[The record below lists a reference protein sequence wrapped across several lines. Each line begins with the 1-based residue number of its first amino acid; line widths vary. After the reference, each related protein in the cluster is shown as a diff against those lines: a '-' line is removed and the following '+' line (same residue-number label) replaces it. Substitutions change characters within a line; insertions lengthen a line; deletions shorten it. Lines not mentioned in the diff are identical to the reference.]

1 MTNASTFSLS
11 SFSKTVNRPSITI
24 AAILIGL
31 GLGLM
36 RFPFLQSLRPI
47 GDFYVGLLQ
56 ICVLPF
62 LLATIPLAVRS
73 ALTSH
78 GIGGKGLVRLAIW
91 LLATL
96 MLVILVSILVPSVI
110 FDSLPLD
117 QATTNQIGM
126 LVGVSADQVDIELA
140 INPHISTIAS
150 ATADAGLLSALPT
163 NIFFALS
170 SNDSMRVIVFAVIFG
185 IGMVVSERQSGASVF
200 SALKHIQAVCI
211 LLFDWFNVIAP
222 IGIVALIAPQ
232 VALMGPGIYTIL
244 APFVLAY
251 LAASTLLIAVP
262 LVIIS
267 IGLRA
272 DPRQVVVKML
282 KPLAF
287 AAATRNTLICAPVA
301 LETMKEEL
309 QAPAGLCDLFIP
321 IGFAVIRFGNMV
333 HFATATLFIGYLLGR
348 TFGAVDLV
356 MIAAFSVTASF
367 ATIGISGLAGLA
379 PLAAVLRPFGLSYE
393 LALPLVAI
401 VDPIASMARA
411 MVNVALNCQIP
422 ALVAGWKSVEVSV
435 VAASAK

>member
-1 MTNASTFSLS
+1 M
-11 SFSKTVNRPSITI
+11 
-24 AAILIGL
+24 LIG
-31 GLGLM
+31 
-36 RFPFLQSLRPI
+36 
-47 GDFYVGLLQ
+47 D
-56 ICVLPF
+56 
-62 LLATIPLAVRS
+62 
-73 ALTSH
+73 
-78 GIGGKGLVRLAIW
+78 
-91 LLATL
+91 
-96 MLVILVSILVPSVI
+96 
-110 FDSLPLD
+110 
-117 QATTNQIGM
+117 
-126 LVGVSADQVDIELA
+126 SADQIDIELA
-140 INPHISTIAS
+140 LNPQISTIAS
-150 ATADAGLLSALPT
+150 STADAGLLSALPT

-185 IGMVVSERQSGASVF
+185 VGMVVSERQSGASVF
-200 SALKHIQAVCI
+200 SALKHIQSVCI

-222 IGIVALIAPQ
+222 IGIIALIAPQ
-232 VALMGPGIYTIL
+232 VALMGPGVYAIL
-244 APFVLAY
+244 APFALAY
-251 LAASTLLIAVP
+251 LAASALLIVFP
-262 LVIIS
+262 LVMIS

-309 QAPAGLCDLFIP
+309 QAPAVHCDLFIP

-333 HFATATLFIGYLLGR
+333 HFVTATLFIGYLLGR

-393 LALPLVAI
+393 LALPLMAI
-401 VDPIASMARA
+401 IDPIASMARA

-422 ALVAGWKSVEVSV
+422 VLAAGRKSVGAAVS
-435 VAASAK
+435 AAAA